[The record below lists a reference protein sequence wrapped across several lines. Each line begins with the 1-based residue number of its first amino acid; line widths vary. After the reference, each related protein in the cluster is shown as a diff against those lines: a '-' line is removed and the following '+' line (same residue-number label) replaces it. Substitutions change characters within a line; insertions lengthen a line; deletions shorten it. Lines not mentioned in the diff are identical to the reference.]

1 MRTPC
6 EVVVRQILPAF
17 RAIVA
22 KSLIEN
28 HSFSQKRAAGVLGT
42 TQASISYYLNS
53 KRGAGLIDRLKEIEM
68 VGKTASKMAED
79 MASDLLSMP
88 FEAILAFCDLC
99 KGLRTKEIVCTL
111 HSNQA
116 QLPDDCKICPEKII

>member
-28 HSFSQKRAAGVLGT
+28 HGFSQNKAAGVLGT

-53 KRGAGLIDRLKEIEM
+53 KRGAGLIDRLRRTEM
-68 VGKTASKMAED
+68 IRKTASKMAED
-79 MASDLLSMP
+79 MASDSLSMP

-99 KGLRTKEIVCTL
+99 KGLRTEEIVCAL
-111 HSNQA
+111 HSAQV
-116 QLPDDCKICPEKII
+116 QLPDDCKICPDKIF